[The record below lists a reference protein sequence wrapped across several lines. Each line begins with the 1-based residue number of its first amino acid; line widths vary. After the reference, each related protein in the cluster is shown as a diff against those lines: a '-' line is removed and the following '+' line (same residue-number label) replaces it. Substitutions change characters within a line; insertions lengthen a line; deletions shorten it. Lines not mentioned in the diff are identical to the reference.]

1 MKYVSIR
8 MPDDGPF
15 GETLFQASDRAMVA
29 ALLVNK
35 PLGGCVESVVTV
47 LTQRFF
53 FPRDFVPDAT
63 GLLVRGP
70 RESGGRITREDT
82 RYRD

>member
-1 MKYVSIR
+1 MR

-15 GETLFQASDRAMVA
+15 GDTFLEASDRAMVA

-35 PLGGCVESVVTV
+35 PLDGCVESVDTV

-53 FPRDFVPDAT
+53 FPEDFLP
-63 GLLVRGP
+63 GCISP
-70 RESGGRITREDT
+70 
-82 RYRD
+82 